1 MQNFHILF
9 AKMFYFIGILLAKC
23 WLTGSLCLNDK
34 YYADKRVQYYK
45 KLILLDPLR
54 KGEYEDYLKAVEDKA
69 SGDK

>member
-1 MQNFHILF
+1 
-9 AKMFYFIGILLAKC
+9 MFYFIGILLAKC